1 MIYDF
6 PLCTLRWKS
15 SLQDCCATY
24 LLLDVVLIITTI
36 MGEKESSIY
45 IREREAL
52 FVVVRLPR
60 ARPSPSLGMM
70 SSRWMTK
77 EGRPVDDSNV
87 SRAHQLP
94 HSSTPSSSLSLF
106 FSQKERWYKRYY
118 HILSSQLYYKFEESV
133 KYSFN
138 LSLYKPKR
146 ASNRLLQRKKKRRS
160 SIVIKEEE
168 QVVVVPH
175 RSAHQ
180 VLKSVLF
187 SNCIYTYRTIER

>member
-1 MIYDF
+1 
-6 PLCTLRWKS
+6 
-15 SLQDCCATY
+15 
-24 LLLDVVLIITTI
+24 

-94 HSSTPSSSLSLF
+94 HSSTPSSSLSLSSF
-106 FSQKERWYKRYY
+106 HKKKDDINVTIIYYHLNYIINLRNQSSTLSTSLSISQRGQVIGFYKERKKEGA
-118 HILSSQLYYKFEESV
+118 LS
-133 KYSFN
+133 
-138 LSLYKPKR
+138 
-146 ASNRLLQRKKKRRS
+146 
-160 SIVIKEEE
+160 
-168 QVVVVPH
+168 
-175 RSAHQ
+175 
-180 VLKSVLF
+180 
-187 SNCIYTYRTIER
+187 